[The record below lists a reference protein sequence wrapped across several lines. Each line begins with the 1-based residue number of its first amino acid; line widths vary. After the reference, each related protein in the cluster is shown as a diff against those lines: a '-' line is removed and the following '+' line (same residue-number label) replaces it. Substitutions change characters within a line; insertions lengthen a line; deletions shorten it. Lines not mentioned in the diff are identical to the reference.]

1 MWRVYEWQLD
11 RIMFALSILIT
22 SFVIRN
28 IIYAIVYKDI
38 DEVPIKFI
46 ISFNALRWAE
56 ISLIYFTLLFLRIPL
71 LNYIIAPI
79 GLFITANIIETKT
92 FKKITKHKPKNINYY
107 RVLAIILSVLVSIII
122 VISLG
127 KDGKEAVSRI
137 IAYPAFGGYQNEID
151 VIGW

>member
-1 MWRVYEWQLD
+1 MWIVQEEQLD
-11 RIMFALSILIT
+11 RVMFALSLLIV

-56 ISLIYFTLLFLRIPL
+56 ISLIYFTLLFLRIPF

-92 FKKITKHKPKNINYY
+92 FKKITKHKIKSINYY
-107 RVLAIILSVLVSIII
+107 RVLAIILSILVSIII
-122 VISLG
+122 AISLG
-127 KDGKEAVSRI
+127 KDGREAVSRI
-137 IAYPAFGGYQNEID
+137 IAYR
-151 VIGW
+151 